1 MIAVIIALL
10 ATAFGAWLFLK
21 EDGTWCEQIGGGIF
35 AVSSVALVVMVF
47 LVIDAHVGVDNAIE
61 KNRIKHESLCERY
74 EIITSEYED
83 VSRSDII
90 NDIAEWNMDV
100 YTYKYWA
107 YNPWTN
113 WFYSRRVADE
123 LEMIGDTDK

>member
-1 MIAVIIALL
+1 MIALIIAVLVL
-10 ATAFGAWLFLK
+10 AFGVLLIMK
-21 EDGTWCEQIGGGIF
+21 NGELSVLIGIAIT
-35 AVSSVALVVMVF
+35 AVSAIVLLVMV
-47 LVIDAHVGVDNAIE
+47 LMVIDAHVGVDTTIK
-61 KNRIKHESLCERY
+61 KNRIKYDSLCERY

-90 NDIAEWNMDV
+90 KDVAEWNMDV
-100 YTYKYWA
+100 YSYKYWA

-123 LEMIGDTDK
+123 LELIGGTYK

>member
-1 MIAVIIALL
+1 MIALIVTVLVS
-10 ATAFGAWLFLK
+10 AFGIWLLTK
-21 EDGTWCEQIGGGIF
+21 DGEWCDLIGAIMTIPG
-35 AVSSVALVVMVF
+35 VVVLVVM
-47 LVIDAHVGVDNAIE
+47 ICIIINAHVGVDTKIE
-61 KNRIKHESLCERY
+61 KNRIKYDSLCERY

-90 NDIAEWNMDV
+90 KDIAEWNMDV
-100 YTYKYWA
+100 YSYKYWA

-123 LEMIGDTDK
+123 LELIGGTDK